1 MNDNK
6 YLIVA
11 ANALPEVFHKVVEAK
26 ELLKQGKAKGVTEA
40 AKIVGISRSTFYK
53 YSDFVFTLEDGMRGN
68 KVTVA
73 FVLAHE
79 SGVLSH
85 LLDSI
90 AMHSGNVLTLSQ
102 EAPIN
107 GVANVNVTFDISD
120 LIVSID
126 DLIGSF
132 RSLKGVVKAKLISM
146 E

>member
-1 MNDNK
+1 MGINK

-11 ANALPEVFHKVVEAK
+11 SDALPEVFHKVVEAK

-53 YSDFVFTLEDGMRGN
+53 YSDHVFTLEEGMRGH
-68 KVTVA
+68 KVTVS

-90 AMHSGNVLTLSQ
+90 AVSNGNVLTLSQ

-107 GVANVNVTFDISD
+107 GVANVNVTFDISKLNITID
-120 LIVSID
+120 ELIN
-126 DLIGSF
+126 SF
-132 RSLKGVVKAKLISM
+132 RNLKGVVKAKLISM

>member
-1 MNDNK
+1 MGENK

-11 ANALPEVFHKVVEAK
+11 AKALPEVFLKVVEAK
-26 ELLKQGKAKGVTEA
+26 ELLKQGRAKGVTEA
-40 AKIVGISRSTFYK
+40 AKIVGISRSTYYK
-53 YSDFVFTLEDGMRGN
+53 YSDFVFTLEEGMRGH

-90 AMHSGNVLTLSQ
+90 ALANGNVLTLSQ

-107 GVANVNVTFDISD
+107 GVANVNVAFDMSE
-120 LIVSID
+120 LNTSID
-126 DLIGSF
+126 DLISHF
-132 RSLKGVVKAKLISM
+132 RNVKGVVKAKLVSM